1 MGPDA
6 ESAPI
11 RVLVVD
17 DHAVVRQGLRA
28 FLGSEP
34 DLDVVADV
42 EGGLQA
48 LDALERLD
56 AQGRRPHVVLMD
68 MKMEPLDGV
77 ESTRRILARYDGLA
91 VVALTSFGD
100 EQRVRDALEA
110 GASGYLLKDADA
122 DEVAASVRAAHRGE
136 LQLDSRVT
144 RLLVA
149 RPVPAA
155 PDPARALT
163 SRELDVLRLVARGEA
178 NKAIADELSI
188 TERTARAHV
197 SSILSKLAL
206 SSRTQLA
213 LWAVRN
219 GLETDGN
226 TAGDSRPAAG

>member
-1 MGPDA
+1 MGPDDRR
-6 ESAPI
+6 I
-11 RVLVVD
+11 RILIVD
-17 DHAVVRQGLRA
+17 DHAVVRQGLLA

-42 EGGLQA
+42 EGGLEA
-48 LDALERLD
+48 LEVLERLD
-56 AQGRRPHVVLMD
+56 AEGRRPDVVLMD

-77 ESTRRILARYDGLA
+77 ESTHRILARYDVA

-100 EQRVRDALEA
+100 EQRVRDALDA

-136 LQLDSRVT
+136 LQLDSKVT
-144 RLLVA
+144 RPLVA
-149 RPVPAA
+149 GHLAA
-155 PDPARALT
+155 PPESTRALT
-163 SRELDVLRLVARGEA
+163 SRELDVLRLVAKGRA
-178 NKAIADELSI
+178 NKVIAVELSI

-197 SSILSKLAL
+197 SSILSKLSL

-219 GLETDGN
+219 GFESDGN
-226 TAGDSRPAAG
+226 AAGDDRSASG